1 MLERV
6 SEVERLFR
14 PKPRAHQ
21 QHRSLEGDQNYY
33 KGKQN
38 RPVVPGDGNAQTAI
52 AGEALLNHPRHITG
66 RRDRI
71 AAHLRR
77 THRKM
82 REDSVY
88 QSETDSS
95 AFYGTWFV
103 QEPQTA

>member
-14 PKPRAHQ
+14 PKPWAHQ

-38 RPVVPGDGNAQTAI
+38 RPVVHRDDNAQTAN
-52 AGEALLNHPRHITG
+52 AGEALLNHRRHITG
-66 RRDRI
+66 RRDSI

-77 THRKM
+77 THREM

-88 QSETDSS
+88 QIETDSS
-95 AFYGTWFV
+95 ALYGTWLLH
-103 QEPQTA
+103 ESE